1 MLKIVLAVFILLHA
15 MIHLMGFAK
24 AFQFAEL
31 KQLTLPISKPM
42 GFIWLLTTL
51 VFLMA
56 IVLLFLNKAQWTVL
70 AASAIIL
77 SQFLIILNWK
87 DAKFG
92 TIANVLILIS
102 IIMAWGSTHFENKYK
117 KDVKTSMSLID
128 KSLNPVITEEDIK
141 VLPEPVQRY
150 LKYVGVINK
159 PRVTNMRVKLRGEM
173 RDKGKEFFEFE
184 SEQYNFMNEPTRL
197 FFMKAKMFGVTVPGY
212 HKYSESKASMDIRFF
227 GLFKIV
233 YHDGEVMDKAE
244 TVTVFNDMC
253 ILAPATLIDKR
264 IKWEQIDNNT
274 VKAQFTNHSITIS
287 AMLYFNEKGQLIN
300 FISKDRSAVSDMKQY
315 PFSTP
320 ISSYKQIRGYNIF
333 ENAETVW
340 QYPDG
345 LFTYGKFHLVDIEYN
360 VE

>member
-31 KQLTLPISKPM
+31 KQLTLPISKSM
-42 GFIWLLTTL
+42 GLIWLITTL

-56 IVLLFLNKAQWTVL
+56 IVLLFLNKAQWTLL

-159 PRVTNMRVKLRGEM
+159 PRVINMRVKLRGEM

-184 SEQYNFMNEPTRL
+184 SEQYNFLNEQTRL

-212 HKYSESKASMDIRFF
+212 HKYIETKASMDIRFF

-244 TVTVFNDMC
+244 TVTFFNDMC